1 MKTPII
7 FISKVLWLLLLG
19 ISLSA
24 QAQEATTVE
33 QLAYRQNREG
43 LSAQQITISFDK
55 TTHLIFPTAIKYVD
69 LGNASVMAQKP
80 SAVKNI
86 LRLKARQK
94 YFKHTNLTVVTAD
107 GKFYPFKVS
116 YSDSPSRLTWSF
128 LATRTASFEELDVT
142 EDYLESYGQQIIHE
156 KSKVSR
162 KAKQDQMSF
171 VLKGLFIKDN
181 MMFVHLY
188 LDNHSEINYDIDFIR
203 FYIRDKKVSRRTSV
217 QEIEQIPVH
226 EYNTGSSANHPNT
239 VFGKSSQHKVFTLQK
254 FTLAGDEKLEIEVF
268 ERKGGRH
275 MRLQISH
282 KALVKATILSALIGL
297 CLAYPRL
304 TLP

>member
-19 ISLSA
+19 ISLNT

-69 LGNASVMAQKP
+69 LGNNQVMAQKP

-128 LATRTASFEELDVT
+128 LATRTASFEDVQVT
-142 EDYLESYGQQIIHE
+142 EDYLKSYSEQVIHQ
-156 KSKVSR
+156 KSKVRR
-162 KAKQDQMSF
+162 KTKQDQMYF
-171 VLKGLFIKDN
+171 QLKGVFIKDEV
-181 MMFVHLY
+181 MLLHLY

-203 FYIRDKKVSRRTSV
+203 FYVRDKKVSRRTSI
-217 QEIEQIPVH
+217 QEIEQIPIYTH
-226 EYNTGSSANHPNT
+226 HPSSVNPGT
-239 VFGKSSQHKVFTLQK
+239 VFGKASQHKVITLQK
-254 FTLAGDEKLEIEVF
+254 FTLAGDEKLEIEIF
-268 ERKGGRH
+268 ERNGGRH
-275 MRLQISH
+275 LKLQISH
-282 KALVKATILSALIGL
+282 KALVNATILSDVVSK
-297 CLAYPRL
+297 P
-304 TLP
+304 